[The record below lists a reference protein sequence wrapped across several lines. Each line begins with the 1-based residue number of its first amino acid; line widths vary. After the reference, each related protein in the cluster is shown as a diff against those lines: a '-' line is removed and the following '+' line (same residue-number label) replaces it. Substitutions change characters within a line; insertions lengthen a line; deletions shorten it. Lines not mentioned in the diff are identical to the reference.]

1 MIDKVKTNL
10 GITGIYQD
18 STIQGYIDEVK
29 QFMLGAGVQKE
40 VVDAETSVGVIT
52 RGVADLWNYGSGG
65 TQLSPYFFQR
75 VIQLASKMKG
85 QDDVPVLD
93 SNEVDEDVQATSKL

>member
-10 GITGIYQD
+10 GITGTYQD

-29 QFMLGAGVQKE
+29 QFMIDAGVSNE
-40 VVDAETSVGVIT
+40 VVEAETSIGIIT

-85 QDDVPVLD
+85 QDDDPVLD
-93 SNEVDEDVQATSKL
+93 SNEVSDDV

>member
-29 QFMLGAGVQKE
+29 QFMLDAGVQKE